1 MAQFTAYQNPN
12 PATRGQYPCLLD
24 VQANLL
30 DELRT
35 VLIVP
40 LCPSETVSRFT
51 IARLNPV
58 LEIHGS
64 FFTAM
69 TQDMAAMHRN
79 QLGPAVC
86 DLADYRSE
94 IIAAV
99 DFLLAGI

>member
-1 MAQFTAYQNPN
+1 MAQFTAYENLN
-12 PATRGQYPCLLD
+12 PASRDQFPLLLD
-24 VQANLL
+24 IQANLL

-40 LCPSETVSRFT
+40 LCPSETVARFA
-51 IARLNPV
+51 ISRLNPV
-58 LEIHGS
+58 LKIAGS
-64 FFTAM
+64 SYTAM
-69 TQDMAAMHRN
+69 VQDMAGMNRN

-86 DLADYRSE
+86 DLADYKSD